1 MTESWEVIKYI
12 GHRVTVYNNRLYI
25 NGILR
30 SAEKN
35 TKYRVDSDNHSGY
48 YIFEEKE
55 IKRIDLTTLVI
66 MIEVE

>member
-1 MTESWEVIKYI
+1 MTETWEVVKYI

-35 TKYRVDSDNHSGY
+35 TKYRVDSDNYSGY

-55 IKRIDLTTLVI
+55 IKRIDLTQVI
-66 MIEVE
+66 MIS